1 MAAAH
6 CQRGVRRHMSYKALA
21 RLIHKEHALI
31 YQAVTNYVFSMRVLL
46 RAMLHFLTPAAVVT
60 RIIIQREYTTLLKT
74 SVYFVDR
81 HRKAVNS

>member
-31 YQAVTNYVFSMRVLL
+31 YQAVTNYVYSMKVLL
-46 RAMLHFLTPAAVVT
+46 RAMLHFFTPAAVVT
-60 RIIIQREYTTLLKT
+60 RIIVLIEYTTLLKM
-74 SVYFVDR
+74 SLSFVVA